1 MNKIIWSYWSGP
13 INSYVEKAL
22 ESWKKYLPEWDIRF
36 LDDEKLKNY
45 NIKKPHNFNDLVRA
59 KQSDVIRLNLLY
71 NYGGVWMDASII
83 LHENLDWIIKKM
95 GDSPY
100 FTYKIKNKKYVEN
113 WLILVKKK
121 KDYSIGKW
129 LDTFIDVLEN
139 PDLYKYEKC
148 EKHWSIFGK
157 FSNYFDCFKSY
168 CYLLNTDKKFL
179 EIHNSIPFL
188 IINSPIIP
196 GKEDPFH
203 NFFLPESAQGKIEKF
218 TAIHRKLHPAFKF
231 PLIYLYIFLIILLI
245 VEIVLIANRYRMS
258 KKSYIIS
265 SIVLLILLIFSTTFT
280 LKVLMSK

>member
-13 INSYVEKAL
+13 LNSYVEKAL

-59 KQSDVIRLNLLY
+59 KQSDVIRLNLVY

-100 FTYKIKNKKYVEN
+100 FAYKIKNKKYIEN

-129 LDTFIDVLEN
+129 LETYIDVLETPSQYIN
-139 PDLYKYEKC
+139 ESCDQSSL
-148 EKHWSIFGK
+148 
-157 FSNYFDCFKSY
+157 SNYFDCYRSY

-196 GKEDPFH
+196 GKGYPFH
-203 NFFLPESAQGKIEKF
+203 NYLLPSNNQGKIEKF
-218 TAIHRKLHPAFKF
+218 TAIHRKLHQVLKF
-231 PLIYLYIFLIILLI
+231 PLIYLYIFLIILLL
-245 VEIVLIANRYRMS
+245 VEIVLIANSHRMS

-265 SIVLLILLIFSTTFT
+265 SIVLLILLIISTSFT